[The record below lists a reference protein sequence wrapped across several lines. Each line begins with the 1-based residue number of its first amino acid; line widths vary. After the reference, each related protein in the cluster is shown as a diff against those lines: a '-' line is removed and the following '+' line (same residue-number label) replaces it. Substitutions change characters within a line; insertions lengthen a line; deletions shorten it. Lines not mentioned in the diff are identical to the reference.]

1 MLMLNYVALRAGLKK
16 KHLNQT
22 VDEDQK
28 GTRKVRGGWRRIAM
42 ILSDETE
49 IFRG

>member
-1 MLMLNYVALRAGLKK
+1 MLNYVALRAGLKK

-28 GTRKVRGGWRRIAM
+28 GTRKVRGGMAKNCN
-42 ILSDETE
+42 DFE
-49 IFRG
+49 